1 MAAAVLVA
9 LARLAVT
16 PVRVGTARLRS
27 GSVRTALTAAPVVMP
42 GPAARV
48 VTAVT
53 AGRWA
58 AMVMVG
64 TAGTPGRPV
73 LVVPARR
80 AWMGMPPPRMAVTAG
95 PVVMAVTVVMVVRP
109 GWPVAAGP
117 AG

>member
-1 MAAAVLVA
+1 M
-9 LARLAVT
+9 
-16 PVRVGTARLRS
+16 PVP
-27 GSVRTALTAAPVVMP
+27 AAP
-42 GPAARV
+42 V

-53 AGRWA
+53 AVRRA

-95 PVVMAVTVVMVVRP
+95 PVVMAAPVVMVVRP